1 MATLEKQNEMLIDLK
16 NHSTKAQ
23 LTKRERKALGKVYRK
38 KLVKRS
44 HLLKI
49 TAAWVITVLVSGLM
63 TAILFYTIRG
73 MMLP

>member
-1 MATLEKQNEMLIDLK
+1 MNKCLAIFFNRDLK

-23 LTKRERKALGKVYRK
+23 LSKRERKDLGKVYREK
-38 KLVKRS
+38 MVKRS

-49 TAAWVITVLVSGLM
+49 AAAWVITVPVSGLLA
-63 TAILFYTIRG
+63 AILFYTIRG